1 MLNTDWLYRRVAP
14 AVGRPILWAV
24 MAVAGFICA
33 IGGYRDAILDAMERL
48 MHAPITGPTVPGRA
62 VMVQTIVLIAIL
74 AIGYLVA
81 G

>member
-1 MLNTDWLYRRVAP
+1 
-14 AVGRPILWAV
+14 
-24 MAVAGFICA
+24 
-33 IGGYRDAILDAMERL
+33 